1 MLPIDVVESQ
11 GLPTRPTSTGCLP
24 VDENVAWALSSDRRV
39 VWTAARF
46 SRDKCSVISD
56 SR

>member
-1 MLPIDVVESQ
+1 MLPIDVVEAQ

-39 VWTAARF
+39 DWTAARF

>member
-1 MLPIDVVESQ
+1 MLPIDVVEAQ